1 LTLKT
6 RDFPHRIARR
16 RALVQPAIERFNR
29 LFTMTAWPGAT
40 GPFRRP
46 AL

>member
-6 RDFPHRIARR
+6 RDFPHQIAQR
-16 RALVQPAIERFNR
+16 RALVRPAIELFNR

-40 GPFRRP
+40 AAFRRP